1 MTNQLKDNLF
11 VLIKSLTKSEK
22 RQFKLYVGRMD
33 SNEDSKFLK
42 LFNLLDKMDFY
53 NEDLILKKKIVSK
66 LQLSN
71 LKAHLYKQIL
81 ISLRLNPQHKNV
93 KLHIRGQIDFATI
106 LYQKGLYKQSL
117 KILDKAKSFAL
128 KYDEN
133 ASAYEIVEFE
143 KLIESLYVTR
153 SLSNRT
159 NELVSQTNHLREQ
172 NEVYSNL
179 SNISLQLYE
188 KLIKAG
194 YAKSDVES
202 KEIKKFFK
210 QKIKSFRLGE
220 LGFRE
225 TLVYYQIW
233 VWYSLLIQDFLSSYK
248 YASKWID
255 TFNKSPEMIAIH
267 PVFYLKGYNFL
278 LEALALIKYPSKFK
292 NKLND
297 LINVVEDK
305 SFPRNQNLNALIFIY
320 KYNNLFNLH
329 VLEGDFKESIKII
342 PRVLEGIEENKNF
355 IDHHHIMLLYFK
367 IACMYFTVND
377 YDNCIKYVNM
387 IMKNKNIKMREDLQC
402 FTRVLNL
409 IAHWE
414 AGYDYYLDKIIRETY
429 NYLDKMNDLHEVQK
443 TILKY
448 LNGLENIYPGEIKGF
463 LRNLHSE
470 LKKFEDDPYEKR
482 AFLYLDIISW
492 LESKIN
498 NKPVALIIKEK
509 ALLINRKERQTTA
522 LI

>member
-22 RQFKLYVGRMD
+22 RQFKLYVGRID
-33 SNEDSKFLK
+33 SNENSKFLK
-42 LFNLLDKMDFY
+42 LFNLLDKMYFY
-53 NEDLILKKKIVSK
+53 EENIILKSKIVSK

-81 ISLRLNPQHKNV
+81 ISLRLNPQHKNI

-159 NELVSQTNHLREQ
+159 NELVSQTNKLRNQ
-172 NEVYSNL
+172 NQIYSDL

-194 YAKSDVES
+194 YAKSDEES
-202 KEIKKFFK
+202 KQINNFFK
-210 QKIKSFRLGE
+210 KKIKNFKIKN

-225 TLVYYQIW
+225 TLIYYQIW
-233 VWYSLLIQDFLSSYK
+233 VWYSLLTQDFLSSYK

-255 TFNKSPEMIAIH
+255 TFNKSPEMISIH

-292 NKLND
+292 ESLKN
-297 LINVVEDK
+297 LISVVDDK
-305 SFPRNQNLNALIFIY
+305 SFPKNQNLNALIFIY
-320 KYNNLFNLH
+320 KYNNLFNLY
-329 VLEGDFKESIKII
+329 VLEGDFKDSLSII
-342 PRVLEGIEENKNF
+342 PEVLIGIDENKNF
-355 IDHHHIMLLYFK
+355 IDHHHIMLLYYK
-367 IACMYFTVND
+367 IACMYFTVD
-377 YDNCIKYVNM
+377 DFDNCIKYLGLIIN
-387 IMKNKNIKMREDLQC
+387 NKNIKMREDLQC
-402 FTRVLNL
+402 FTRILNL

-414 AGYDYYLDKIIRETY
+414 AGNDYNLDKIIRDTY
-429 NYLDKMNDLHEVQK
+429 NYLQKMNDLHEVQK

-463 LRNLHSE
+463 LRNLHKE
-470 LKKFEDDPYEKR
+470 LIKFEDDPYEKR
-482 AFLYLDIISW
+482 AFLYLDILSW
-492 LESKIN
+492 LESKISS
-498 NKPVALIIKEK
+498 KPLQIIIKEK
-509 ALLINRKERQTTA
+509 ALQINRKEKQTTI

>member
-42 LFNLLDKMDFY
+42 LFNLLDKMDSY
-53 NEDLILKKKIVSK
+53 SEDLILKNKIVSK

-172 NEVYSNL
+172 NEIYSNL

-194 YAKSDVES
+194 YAKSDDES

-210 QKIKSFRLGE
+210 QKIKSFNIGE

-225 TLVYYQIW
+225 TLIYYQIW

-292 NKLND
+292 NRLND

-320 KYNNLFNLH
+320 KYNNLFNLF
-329 VLEGDFKESIKII
+329 VLEGDFKDSIKII
-342 PRVLEGIEENKNF
+342 PKVLEGIDENKNF

-402 FTRVLNL
+402 FTRILNL

-414 AGYDYYLDKIIRETY
+414 AGHDYNLDKIIRETY

-492 LESKIN
+492 LESKIS
-498 NKPVALIIKEK
+498 NKPVAVIIKEK
-509 ALLINRKERQTTA
+509 ALLINRKEKQT
-522 LI
+522 IVQI